1 MFSLICVWI
10 NGWVNNRETVDWRRY
25 RAHYDVTVMAH
36 ANGCGLCHWTQQSDR
51 VSHIRVLIKTG
62 RHDMS
67 IIRNLPPTFYIEQNF
82 SILIKTKLT
91 GICMHDSCFIYTVIF
106 NIDGAG
112 LGLAIIT
119 LYMKEKYSIKHSL
132 NQSKCFFW
140 IFFSPVCSVRP
151 QMAAFTLISAS
162 RVYPQKSSGVPSPA
176 TVNYSSVTTI
186 PDTWRAGLLHN
197 GFTKQHQMA
206 ALY

>member
-1 MFSLICVWI
+1 METFPRYRRGIHRSPVHSHKGQWCGALMFSLICVWI
-10 NGWVNNRETVDWRRY
+10 KCWVNNREAGDLRCY

-36 ANGCGLCHWTQQSDR
+36 ANGCGLCQWTQQSDR
-51 VSHIRVLIKTG
+51 ISHIRVLTKAG

-67 IIRNLPPTFYIEQNF
+67 MIRNLQPIFYIAHNF
-82 SILIKTKLT
+82 AILIKTELT
-91 GICMHDSCFIYTVIF
+91 GICMHDFCFIYTVIF
-106 NIDGAG
+106 IIDGPG

-176 TVNYSSVTTI
+176 TVN
-186 PDTWRAGLLHN
+186 
-197 GFTKQHQMA
+197 
-206 ALY
+206 